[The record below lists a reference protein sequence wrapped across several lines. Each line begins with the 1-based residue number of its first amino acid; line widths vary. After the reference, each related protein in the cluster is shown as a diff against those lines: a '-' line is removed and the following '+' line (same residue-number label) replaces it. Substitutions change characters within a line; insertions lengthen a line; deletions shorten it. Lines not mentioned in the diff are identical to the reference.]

1 MRTRPTRDATRERLF
16 EAAARVFNER
26 GIGAASIEAIAV
38 AAGFT
43 RGAVYSNFA
52 SKDELIIAML
62 ADHVERSVRHHLDL
76 LARHRDPA
84 DFVAALRASDRNR
97 QDPLGRAPLLH
108 IELILYV
115 ARAEKRR
122 PELAKRLRARRSLIT
137 EIITATNRAAGRG
150 QTVDPAWSGAM
161 LLALEDGFRLHRLI
175 DPDTTPADSFV
186 RAVTELQRLIGLGRP
201 SRRSKDDEV
210 VSGQRR

>member
-84 DFVAALRASDRNR
+84 DFVTALRASDRNR